1 MTSRILNRPIAVTAL
16 VIFLAYTGQFI
27 AYPIIPL
34 LTLEKGGGPIDV
46 GLVLFT
52 NLMLAGF
59 LAVPMGSLSD
69 KIGRKPVIMLGVF
82 AGATGHLLIP
92 FASNPIEILGAFAI
106 AGIGR
111 AAYGPAAG
119 AMMGDL
125 ANKNNLA
132 TSFSWASVGRQT
144 GHFVGPALGGF
155 VASFYGLSSAF
166 AFCGLFLLVSAGTA
180 LLALSSQKT
189 TSSRGDEKGIT
200 STSTRGEIF
209 AAVRNVAMIAVL
221 TGTFASTFGLQGYR
235 SFIPL
240 FVTDIGADAFF
251 VGILFSVQ
259 AVASVLARIPVAR
272 YSDKTGKR
280 SRFVMIGLILKG
292 VSLGFAIMV
301 PNLAI
306 ILLWGFMLGFGT
318 AVAGG
323 SNMAI
328 IGERTKKES
337 RGAILGIHSTTI
349 YLSQGLGSIVT
360 GFMIAS
366 FGFEVGFEFLGIV
379 LALSTVTFYLLSR
392 RAKIK

>member
-1 MTSRILNRPIAVTAL
+1 M
-16 VIFLAYTGQFI
+16 
-27 AYPIIPL
+27 
-34 LTLEKGGGPIDV
+34 
-46 GLVLFT
+46 GLILFT

-69 KIGRKPVIMLGVF
+69 KIGRKPVIMLGVI
-82 AGATGHLLIP
+82 AGAAGHLLIP
-92 FASNPIEILGAFAI
+92 FASNPMQILGAFAI
-106 AGIGR
+106 AGVGR

-125 ANKNNLA
+125 ASKGNLA
-132 TSFSWASVGRQT
+132 TSFSWASVGRQS

-155 VASFYGLSSAF
+155 VASFYGFPFAF
-166 AFCGLFLLVSAGTA
+166 AFCGMFLLVSAGTA
-180 LLALSSQKT
+180 LLALPSQKT
-189 TSSRGDEKGIT
+189 MGSRDDAIKITPT
-200 STSTRGEIF
+200 STGREIR
-209 AAVRNVAMIAVL
+209 AALRNVAIIAVL

-235 SFIPL
+235 SFIPI

-259 AVASVLARIPVAR
+259 AIASVLARVPIAR

-280 SRFVMIGLILKG
+280 ARLVMIGLIIKG
-292 VSLGFAIMV
+292 LSLGLAIVV
-301 PNLAI
+301 PNLAL
-306 ILLWGFMLGFGT
+306 ILLWGFILGFGT

-328 IGERTKKES
+328 IGERTRRET

-366 FGFEVGFEFLGIV
+366 FGFEAGFKFLGMI
-379 LALSTVTFYLLSR
+379 LALSTLAFYLLSR
-392 RAKIK
+392 QAKIK